1 MKTQVIQLDSHDDV
15 TSVCDRM
22 SWAKTERILLVFPRR
37 SRIVGRTLDLLLL
50 KRHAATLGAQLAIVA
65 RSTELRLVAEG
76 LGIPAFATAA
86 SAQPQVW
93 EMGKAPSRPLRR
105 HDRPDLRHM
114 RREAFPPEAHWRS
127 LIGFRLSIFSLAV
140 LAIFV
145 VLSLFI
151 PSATIHLNP
160 AIRLQSLKFTVSAS
174 PNVTIVNLAGS
185 LPARLTALVVE
196 HSKTIQTSG
205 SIAIPEALAQGQAR
219 FRNLTTA
226 LTIVPVGMVISTL
239 NNPPVRFVT
248 TKEAVVPALFGKTV
262 DIPIQAVD
270 AGSTGNLP
278 PDTLVAIEG
287 ELGTRLGVTN
297 PAPTTGGTD
306 RNGAIQT
313 TSDRSIV
320 NKALVMEI
328 LEECYTSLQQ
338 TLTPGDIYFPD
349 TLAVSQVLSET
360 YFPAEG
366 QSSDTL
372 SLTIRLQC
380 QMQYASQTDVNA
392 LAEMSLD
399 ANLPVGFAP
408 SPGGLEILLASIL
421 ITDTD
426 GITRWEVQAQRLLH
440 ARLDPFTVQQLALGR
455 RPYVA
460 VLRLNKSMLLAGS
473 PVIQIKPGWWPWL
486 PLVPFRIAVSTGG

>member
-22 SWAKTERILLVFPRR
+22 SWAKTGRILLVFPRR
-37 SRIVGRTLDLLLL
+37 STFVGRTLDLLLL
-50 KRHAATLGAQLAIVA
+50 QRHAATLGAQLAIVS
-65 RSTELRLVAEG
+65 RSTELRRVAEG
-76 LGIPAFATAA
+76 LGIPAFATAS
-86 SAQPQVW
+86 SAQPEIW
-93 EMGKAPSRPLRR
+93 EIVNAPSRPLRR
-105 HDRPDLRHM
+105 HQRPDLRQM
-114 RREAFPPEAHWRS
+114 RQEAFPPEAHWRT
-127 LIGFRLSIFSLAV
+127 LFGFRLSIFSLAV

-151 PSATIHLNP
+151 PSATIHLSP
-160 AIRLQSLKFTVSAS
+160 AIRQQSLKFTISAS
-174 PNVTIVNLAGS
+174 PNVTVVNLAGS
-185 LPARLTALVVE
+185 LPARLTTIVVE

-226 LTIVPVGMVISTL
+226 LTVVPVGMVISTL

-248 TKEAVVPALFGKTV
+248 TKEAIVPALFGKTV
-262 DIPIQAVD
+262 DVPIQAVD

-287 ELGTRLGVTN
+287 ELGTSLSVTN

-306 RNGAIQT
+306 RSGSIQT
-313 TSDRSIV
+313 TADRSFV
-320 NKALVMEI
+320 HEALVAEI
-328 LEECYTSLQQ
+328 LEECKTGLQKA
-338 TLTPGDIYFPD
+338 LTPGDIYFPD
-349 TLAVSQVLSET
+349 TLAVSQVLSEI

-366 QSSDTL
+366 QSGDTL
-372 SLTIRLQC
+372 SLTMRLQC
-380 QMQYASQTDVNA
+380 QVQYASQTDINA

-408 SPGGLEILLASIL
+408 SPGGLEILLASIP
-421 ITDTD
+421 ISDTD
-426 GITRWEVQAQRLLH
+426 GITIWEFQAQRLLH
-440 ARLDPFTVQQLALGR
+440 ARLDPFTVQQLALGQ
-455 RPYVA
+455 RPSEA
-460 VLRLNKSMLLAGS
+460 ILRLNKSVLLAES

-486 PLVPFRIAVSTGG
+486 PLVPFRIAVSAGG